1 MTCHAVR
8 EHVEEFLDGEL
19 PRAVAA
25 MVRAHLRDCPACA
38 ALVEHEHAL
47 ARRLRLAMRAFEVP
61 SWLGARIG
69 AALAVELAMPQDRR
83 AS

>member
-1 MTCHAVR
+1 MNCR
-8 EHVEEFLDGEL
+8 CVEQLLSDEL
-19 PRAVAA
+19 EGRVPGCEENAFQ
-25 MVRAHLRDCPACA
+25 AHLRDCPACA